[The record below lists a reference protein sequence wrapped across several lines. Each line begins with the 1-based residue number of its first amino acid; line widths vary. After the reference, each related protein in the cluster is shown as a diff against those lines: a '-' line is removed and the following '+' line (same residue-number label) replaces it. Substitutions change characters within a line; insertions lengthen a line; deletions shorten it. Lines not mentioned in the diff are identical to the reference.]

1 MPRAKQEEMPIEG
14 PGVSVPRYRD
24 IDRLAD
30 EFHELLTERAE
41 ISEKI
46 GTVEKKILEKMVE
59 KGLTSYKYRDQ
70 QVVFKVGKNH
80 IKIKTIKADT
90 DKAELEEGPPTE

>member
-41 ISEKI
+41 TSEKI
-46 GTVEKKILEKMVE
+46 GTVEKKILEKMAE
-59 KGLTSYKYRDQ
+59 KGLTTYKYRDQ
-70 QVVFKVGKNH
+70 QVIFKAGKSH
-80 IKIKTIKADT
+80 IKIKTIKADA
-90 DKAELEEGPPTE
+90 DKAELEEAPPTE